1 MILLVCTPLALVFY
15 NVTNELWDYS
25 YYLFNKLM
33 NERKEGRK
41 EGQTEE
47 QMELTGRNE

>member
-1 MILLVCTPLALVFY
+1 
-15 NVTNELWDYS
+15 
-25 YYLFNKLM
+25 M

>member
-1 MILLVCTPLALVFY
+1 LQTPLALVFY

-33 NERKEGRK
+33 KGRK
-41 EGQTEE
+41 EGKKERQKNRWNSLEG
-47 QMELTGRNE
+47 MNK